1 MGNDRVYVLFSY
13 GYSCRN
19 DNLYHQE
26 RRGEMKL
33 WMWIVLA
40 VIAFVVV
47 FILEVRQNKI
57 RDISRDDFGE
67 DED

>member
-1 MGNDRVYVLFSY
+1 
-13 GYSCRN
+13 
-19 DNLYHQE
+19 
-26 RRGEMKL
+26 MKL